1 METKIIIILFPLF
14 TSITRGQLSSG
25 NTTFESSSIRTKRTI
40 DNIVPITTRS
50 MLPHTIS
57 TSNIELQ
64 THFDE
69 LKSTRAVLKMPFAS
83 STITLFNTTG
93 ELNLTTK
100 GNRSHALTTSVD
112 PSPQVSS
119 LILASPVN
127 QLNTVPISKTSS
139 INYSPSV
146 TKSTYLSEESLLVQ
160 NVSVYNT
167 SNISSEKHTETTQ
180 GRVLQT
186 SNRTHVLQT
195 TTNRRVLQTTTQAH
209 VLRTTS
215 REHLLRTTTQAH
227 MLQTSFQP
235 EITTRPFGMIIHR
248 LSKSSTEPVSSLVI
262 TNGEVKDFTNM
273 IGSTPVVSHLETEVE
288 TNRNL
293 SSSKATQVV
302 PSTSINLKIQNV
314 SKRDFTSTLLPIVSA
329 SSGDETL
336 QGTQATVSS
345 HSNSKSHP
353 RLVSSSFVV
362 AMNMFSTSVIT
373 NVPTST
379 TSLSAASK
387 SLYGS
392 NISNLLNVSHESS
405 TYSLGDTIIQPSLST
420 KYHQMTYSLNE
431 RVEVTVKPNPNKR
444 KLYNFSFEIEF
455 TGECKSL
462 ETQEALKE
470 IWGSLMN
477 IVAFQS
483 GTKGL
488 SVEPINILCGPLR
501 LAFKVYNTTHKNLTE
516 IIRTMIKNNNFVITV
531 LVDNYRL
538 NFKAI
543 RIYQYTDHKI
553 GSEIFL
559 MGLNEVDIIVI
570 ICATAI
576 SVILVCAGMIICARE
591 YYLKKRSRSFTLSSF
606 MSNGSNSYDYT
617 LTKIPRPNSSYS
629 ENGVRMKL
637 MDHKDNQ
644 RAALLPIEEQETSVS
659 DIQLRVNSNEDGLV
673 VGVTGTGN
681 NTICHE
687 QSYNNSDING
697 DQSEEKLCSTTE
709 ELDKSVD
716 NPIYF
721 ADDERFLKV

>member
-1 METKIIIILFPLF
+1 METKIIIIIFPLI
-14 TSITRGQLSSG
+14 TCITRGQLSSD
-25 NTTFESSSIRTKRTI
+25 NTQFESSSIRTKRTI
-40 DNIVPITTRS
+40 DNVVPTTTRS

-64 THFDE
+64 TLFDE
-69 LKSTRAVLKMPFAS
+69 LKSTRAVLKMPLAS
-83 STITLFNTTG
+83 STITFFNTAG
-93 ELNLTTK
+93 ELNATTK
-100 GNRSHALTTSVD
+100 GNRTHALTDSVD
-112 PSPQVSS
+112 PSSQVSS
-119 LILASPVN
+119 LILASPVI
-127 QLNTVPISKTSS
+127 QLNDVPISKTSS
-139 INYSPSV
+139 INYSPLV
-146 TKSTYLSEESLLVQ
+146 TKSTFLSEESLLVQ

-167 SNISSEKHTETTQ
+167 LNISSEKHTETTQ

-186 SNRTHVLQT
+186 STRAHVLQT
-195 TTNRRVLQTTTQAH
+195 TTHGRVLQTTTQAH
-209 VLRTTS
+209 VLRTTT
-215 REHLLRTTTQAH
+215 RAHMLRTTTRVH
-227 MLQTSFQP
+227 VLKTSFQP
-235 EITTRPFGMIIHR
+235 EITTQPFDMIIDR
-248 LSKSSTEPVSSLVI
+248 LSKSSIEPISSLVI

-273 IGSTPVVSHLETEVE
+273 IGSTPVISHVETEDN
-288 TNRNL
+288 TKINL
-293 SSSKATQVV
+293 SSSKATQAV
-302 PSTSINLKIQNV
+302 PSTSINLKTQNL
-314 SKRDFTSTLLPIVSA
+314 SQQSDFTSTRLPIVSA
-329 SSGDETL
+329 STGDVTL
-336 QGTQATVSS
+336 QSTHLSK
-345 HSNSKSHP
+345 KSHP
-353 RLVSSSFVV
+353 LLVSSSSVV
-362 AMNMFSTSVIT
+362 GMNMFSTSVIT

-379 TSLSAASK
+379 TSPSAASK
-387 SLYGS
+387 SLFGS
-392 NISNLLNVSHESS
+392 NISNLLNVSHVSS

-431 RVEVTVKPNPNKR
+431 RVTVKPNPHKR

-462 ETQEALKE
+462 ENQEALKE

-477 IVAFQS
+477 IVAFQA

-501 LAFKVYNTTHKNLTE
+501 LSFNVYNTTHKNLTE

-543 RIYQYTDHKI
+543 RIYLYTDHEM

-637 MDHKDNQ
+637 MDQTDSQ

-659 DIQLRVNSNEDGLV
+659 DIQLRVNSNEDGIV

-681 NTICHE
+681 NTQCHE
-687 QSYNNSDING
+687 QSYDNSDING

>member
-1 METKIIIILFPLF
+1 M
-14 TSITRGQLSSG
+14 TRGQLSTD
-25 NTTFESSSIRTKRTI
+25 NTQFESSSIRTKRTI
-40 DNIVPITTRS
+40 DNVVPTTTRS
-50 MLPHTIS
+50 MLPHTFS

-69 LKSTRAVLKMPFAS
+69 LKSTRSVLKMPLAS
-83 STITLFNTTG
+83 STITIFNTAG
-93 ELNLTTK
+93 ELNATTK
-100 GNRSHALTTSVD
+100 SNRPHALTDSVD
-112 PSPQVSS
+112 PSSQVSS
-119 LILASPVN
+119 LILTSPVI
-127 QLNTVPISKTSS
+127 QLNSVSVSKISTV
-139 INYSPSV
+139 NHSPSV
-146 TKSTYLSEESLLVQ
+146 TKSTFLSSESLLVQ
-160 NVSVYNT
+160 NLSVYNT
-167 SNISSEKHTETTQ
+167 PNISSEIHTETIQ

-186 SNRTHVLQT
+186 STRAHVLQT
-195 TTNRRVLQTTTQAH
+195 TTRAH
-209 VLRTTS
+209 VLRTTN
-215 REHLLRTTTQAH
+215 RAHVLRTTARAH
-227 MLQTSFQP
+227 VLQTTTRAHVLQTSFQP
-235 EITTRPFGMIIHR
+235 EITTRPFGMIIDQ
-248 LSKSSTEPVSSLVI
+248 LSKSSNEPISSLV
-262 TNGEVKDFTNM
+262 NGEVKDFTNM
-273 IGSTPVVSHLETEVE
+273 IGSTPVISHLETEVN
-288 TNRNL
+288 TKINL
-293 SSSKATQVV
+293 SSSKATQAV
-302 PSTSINLKIQNV
+302 PSTSINLKTHNLTQQ
-314 SKRDFTSTLLPIVSA
+314 SDFTSTLLPIVSA
-329 SSGDETL
+329 SSGNVTL
-336 QGTQATVSS
+336 QSTQATVSS
-345 HSNSKSHP
+345 PLSSISHP
-353 RLVSSSFVV
+353 RLVSSSSVT
-362 AMNMFSTSVIT
+362 AINMFTTSIIT
-373 NVPTST
+373 NVPTSK

-387 SLYGS
+387 SLFGS
-392 NISNLLNVSHESS
+392 NISNLLNVSHVSS
-405 TYSLGDTIIQPSLST
+405 TYSLGDTTIQPSLST
-420 KYHQMTYSLNE
+420 KYHQMTYSLND
-431 RVEVTVKPNPNKR
+431 RVQVTVKPNSHKR
-444 KLYNFSFEIEF
+444 NLYNFSFEIEF

-462 ETQEALKE
+462 ENQEALKE
-470 IWGSLMN
+470 IWGSLMS
-477 IVAFQS
+477 IVASQA

-501 LAFKVYNTTHKNLTE
+501 LSFNVYNTTHKNLTE

-543 RIYQYTDHKI
+543 RIYLYTNHEI

-617 LTKIPRPNSSYS
+617 LTKIPRTNSSYS

-637 MDHKDNQ
+637 MDHKDSP

-659 DIQLRVNSNEDGLV
+659 DIQLRVNSNEDGIV

-681 NTICHE
+681 TTQCHE
-687 QSYNNSDING
+687 QSYDNSDING